1 MTRLKDATF
10 ESNALTGTDAFT
22 TTTGS
27 PTIDSTSLIHGTYC
41 FRTNWASAT
50 NMNGTVSGLSATEI
64 WISFYIRVATLPSTG
79 APRVVTTSNGN
90 TQFNMTINS
99 SGVLTARN
107 NTSNLSSIRT
117 LSVNTT
123 YRIGL
128 HLKVSTGAAN
138 ADAVYEVFSAVGDAA
153 FGTADLSL
161 SNQVMNVNNNAFT
174 TVVLGMNNGVAT
186 TGDIYWDSL
195 RIDNASM
202 PASDGA
208 TDTPMTV
215 SVTVTD
221 TIVSLK
227 NVGKPITVTVTDT
240 VAILKNIGKPVT
252 VTITDTVAT
261 PLKNVGKSIAVTVTD
276 TVASVL
282 KNIGKAIGVTVT
294 GSSVI
299 TRDILKALSVTES
312 TTVTVARN
320 IANVV
325 SLTVVAS
332 SVVEMLRG
340 KIILASVT
348 VSSTITRQM
357 DIDKIVSYTQAISV
371 SANRLLTLSIESI
384 VNVAS
389 VINVGKQISLTKSVT
404 VTVISAF
411 SKAIANTLSSLF
423 FRKNIGALELG
434 SRNKTV
440 AVVGKNTRTINL
452 QDTDES

>member
-27 PTIDSTSLIHGTYC
+27 PTIDGTSLIHGTYC

-79 APRVVTTSNGN
+79 APRIVTTSNGN

-99 SGVLTARN
+99 SGVLSARN
-107 NTSNLSSIRT
+107 NTTGLASIRT

-153 FGTADLSL
+153 FGTADLSV
-161 SNQVMNVNNNAFT
+161 SNQVMNVNNNAFSS
-174 TVVLGMNNGVAT
+174 VVLGMNNGVAT

-208 TDTPMTV
+208 TNTPMTV

-261 PLKNVGKSIAVTVTD
+261 PLKNVGKSIGVTVTD

-312 TTVTVARN
+312 TTVAVARN

-434 SRNKTV
+434 SINKIV

>member
-27 PTIDSTSLIHGTYC
+27 PTIDGTSLIHGTYC

-64 WISFYIRVATLPSTG
+64 WISFYIRVATPPSTG
-79 APRVVTTSNGN
+79 APRIVTTSNGN

-99 SGVLTARN
+99 SGVLSARN
-107 NTSNLSSIRT
+107 NTTGLASIRT

-138 ADAVYEVFSAVGDAA
+138 ADAVYEVFSAVGDAV
-153 FGTADLSL
+153 FGTADLSV
-161 SNQVMNVNNNAFT
+161 SNQVMNVNNNAFSS
-174 TVVLGMNNGVAT
+174 VVLGMNNGVAT

-208 TDTPMTV
+208 TNTPMTV

-276 TVASVL
+276 TVSSVL

-389 VINVGKQISLTKSVT
+389 VINVGKQISLTKSVV

>member
-27 PTIDSTSLIHGTYC
+27 PTIDGTSLIHGTYC

-79 APRVVTTSNGN
+79 APRIVTTSNGN

-99 SGVLTARN
+99 SGVLSARN
-107 NTSNLSSIRT
+107 NTTGLASIRT

-138 ADAVYEVFSAVGDAA
+138 ADAVYEVFSAVGDAV
-153 FGTADLSL
+153 FGTADLSV
-161 SNQVMNVNNNAFT
+161 SNQVMNVNNNAFSS
-174 TVVLGMNNGVAT
+174 VVLGMNNGVAT

-208 TDTPMTV
+208 TNTPMTV

-276 TVASVL
+276 TVSSVL

-389 VINVGKQISLTKSVT
+389 VINVGKQISLTKSVV